1 MSPSVPCPHDK
12 AYKVEWLIEQKGNW
26 GRGECDPSWGRGK
39 CDPGVG
45 ANMTPARLGSWML
58 QRSIQRV
65 LEVETDVT
73 TYDPEHLAS

>member
-1 MSPSVPCPHDK
+1 
-12 AYKVEWLIEQKGNW
+12 
-26 GRGECDPSWGRGK
+26 
-39 CDPGVG
+39 
-45 ANMTPARLGSWML
+45 MTPARLGSWML